1 MDAICGGLI
10 GFLLGYLLCMVLASL
25 DAQLGAKREDNLGEL
40 YKQHLEE
47 QQASIQKQN
56 QLLDQL
62 VKDKIKLTN
71 SEKRL
76 SNQLNEL
83 RKQHERTLSA
93 LN

>member
-10 GFLLGYLLCMVLASL
+10 AFLLGYLLCLVLASL
-25 DAQLGAKREDNLGEL
+25 DAQLGAKGEDNLGEL
-40 YKQHLEE
+40 YKQQLE

-56 QLLDQL
+56 QLIDQL